1 MVTGDPA
8 QGSAGAALSVEDLAV
23 VYGGAVHAL
32 HGVSFSVPASSVVAL
47 LGANGAGKTTVL
59 RAITGL
65 LRFHRGKVVKGR
77 VTYEG
82 DDTRGQGAEAL
93 VKRGIAQVM
102 EGRRIFGTLTVE
114 ENLRAGGFTHPGDE
128 QVREHV
134 LELFPVLEERLA
146 QSAGLLS
153 GGEQQMLA
161 MGRALMARPRLL
173 VLDEPS
179 LGLAPKLI
187 GQVRDAILRINEQ
200 GTTVLLVEQNARMA
214 LQAASHAVVLAGGR
228 VVADAPAAEL
238 ADDDALRRSYLG
250 PSS

>member
-1 MVTGDPA
+1 MPSSRRKDA
-8 QGSAGAALSVEDLAV
+8 AGAALSVQDLAV
-23 VYGGAVHAL
+23 VYGGAIHAL
-32 HGVSFSVPASSVVAL
+32 RGVSFEVPAGEVVAL

-59 RAITGL
+59 RAVTGL
-65 LRFHRGKVVKGR
+65 LRFHRGKVLRGR
-77 VTYEG
+77 VAFDG
-82 DDTRGQGAEAL
+82 DDVRGEGAETL
-93 VKRGIAQVM
+93 VRRGMAQVM

-114 ENLRAGGFTHPGDE
+114 ENLKAGGFTQRADSD
-128 QVREHV
+128 VRDDV
-134 LELFPVLEERLA
+134 LALFPALA
-146 QSAGLLS
+146 DRRQQQAGLLS

-187 GQVRDAILRINEQ
+187 GQVRAAIERINAE
-200 GTTVLLVEQNARMA
+200 GVTVLLVEQNARMA

-250 PSS
+250 ATG